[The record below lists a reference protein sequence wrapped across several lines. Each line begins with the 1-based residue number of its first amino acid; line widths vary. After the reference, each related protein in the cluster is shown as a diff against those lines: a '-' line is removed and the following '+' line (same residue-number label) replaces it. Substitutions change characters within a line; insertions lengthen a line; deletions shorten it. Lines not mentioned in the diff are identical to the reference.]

1 MSCQDLPQKKVYL
14 AQAELA
20 LHNLLTGSK
29 EESVQFGAG
38 KSVKY
43 NQVNLAELRRYINEL
58 KDQIAA
64 CEGTGLKSRGPIRF
78 IF

>member
-1 MSCQDLPQKKVYL
+1 MSCENLPEKKVYL

-20 LHNLLTGSK
+20 LHKLLTGTK

-43 NQVNLAELRRYINEL
+43 TSTNLSQLRAYINEL
-58 KDQIAA
+58 KDEIAR
-64 CEGTGLKSRGPIRF
+64 CEGTGGKARGPIRF

>member
-1 MSCQDLPQKKVYL
+1 MSCEDLPQKKVYL

-20 LHNLLTGSK
+20 LHNLLTGTK
-29 EESVQFGAG
+29 EESVQFGSG

-43 NQVNLAELRRYINEL
+43 TTANLTELRRYISEL
-58 KDQIAA
+58 KDEIAV
-64 CEGTGLKSRGPIRF
+64 CEGTGKPRGPIRF

>member
-1 MSCQDLPQKKVYL
+1 MSCEDIPQKKVYL

-20 LHNLLTGSK
+20 LHKLLTGTK
-29 EESVQFGAG
+29 EESVTFGSG

-43 NQVNLAELRRYINEL
+43 TQANLSELRRYINEL

-64 CEGTGLKSRGPIRF
+64 CEGGGKPRGPIRF

>member
-1 MSCQDLPQKKVYL
+1 MSCEDVPQKKVYL

-20 LHNLLTGSK
+20 LHNLLTGK
-29 EESVQFGAG
+29 LEESVQFGSG

-43 NQVNLAELRRYINEL
+43 TSANLSELRRYINEL
-58 KDQIAA
+58 KDEIAA
-64 CEGTGLKSRGPIRF
+64 CEGSAKPRGPIRF